1 MPGEEKTEKAT
12 PKKRRDAREKEG
24 KVLQSKEIV
33 TAVSIIGTFC
43 ALAALSSYIFA
54 SLVRVVKNGISAV
67 GTEFINDISTYQT
80 IFLKV
85 VTDAVLIVMPLCVI
99 VAFIVVI
106 SVMAQTKGLF
116 TMKPLKP
123 KFSKLNPLNGIKNM
137 FSAQAVVGIIKGLIE
152 LAAIIAVV
160 YGQVE
165 GRMTEIISLVDTEP
179 IYAVAYI
186 ANTVFMIVMILCVI
200 FVFVAAGDYLFQ
212 WWQYEKNL
220 KMSKQE
226 IKDEYK
232 QMEGDPQI
240 KGKIKQK
247 QREMAQARMME
258 QVPSADVVVRNPT
271 HYAVALK
278 YDIEMAEKDAAPMV
292 IAKGQDAL
300 ALRIIKIAEEHNVY
314 ITENRALAREL
325 YETVDV
331 GRQIPAK
338 MFQVVAAILSDMYTA
353 KGIVDAVSRT
363 ARSKRSDGTQQSRR
377 REMP

>member
-33 TAVSIIGTFC
+33 TAVSILGTFC
-43 ALAALSSYIFA
+43 ALAALSSYIFI
-54 SLVRVVKNGISAV
+54 SLTKVVTNGISAV
-67 GTEFINDISTYQT
+67 GNEFVNDVSTFQN
-80 IFLKV
+80 IFLGVIK
-85 VTDAVLIVMPLCVI
+85 DCILIVMPLCVI
-99 VAFIVVI
+99 VMFIVVI
-106 SVMAQTKGLF
+106 TVMAQTKGLF
-116 TMKPLKP
+116 NFKPLKP
-123 KFSKLNPLNGIKNM
+123 KFSKLNPINGIKNM
-137 FSAQAVVGIIKGLIE
+137 FSAQAAVGILKGLIE
-152 LAAIIAVV
+152 LTAIIAVV

-165 GRMTEIISLVDTEP
+165 GRLTEIVSLVDTEP

-186 ANTVFMIVMILCVI
+186 ANTIFTIVMILCVI
-200 FVFVAAGDYLFQ
+200 FVFVAAGDFLFQ
-212 WWQYEKNL
+212 WWQFEKNL

-258 QVPSADVVVRNPT
+258 QVPGADVVVRNPT

-278 YDIEMAEKDAAPMV
+278 YDIDDADADSAPRV
-292 IAKGQDAL
+292 VAKGQDAL
-300 ALRIIKIAEEHNVY
+300 ALKIIKIAEEHNVY

-325 YETVDV
+325 YETVDL
-331 GRQIPAK
+331 GREIPTKLFNA
-338 MFQVVAAILSDMYTA
+338 VAVILSEMYTA
-353 KGIVDAVSRT
+353 KGIFEAVSMSAKKKRT
-363 ARSKRSDGTQQSRR
+363 EQQ
-377 REMP
+377 